1 MKLSVIIP
9 AYNEIDTIDE
19 VLRRVRAV
27 TLPVVSD
34 LSVGLEIIVTD
45 DCSTDGT
52 REFLRTQPDIIL
64 VESDCNRGKGASIR
78 AAIERVTGDIVLIQD
93 ADLEYDPNDYPA
105 LIQPIIDDRADMVY
119 GSRFLRGKPPMRLAN
134 YLANKLF
141 ALLATVLYWTK
152 VTDEATCYKA
162 FRTDLLKGLD
172 LRCSRFEFCPEV
184 TARLLKRGCRYAET
198 PVWYQARPY
207 AQGKKITWKDGIECI
222 WTLIRYRLVG

>member
-9 AYNEIDTIDE
+9 AYNEIDTIEE

-27 TLPVVSD
+27 RLPVVSG
-34 LSVGLEIIVTD
+34 LSLGLEIIVTD

-52 REFLRTQPDIIL
+52 REFLRAQPDIVL

-78 AAIERVTGDIVLIQD
+78 SAIERVTGDIVLIQD

-119 GSRFLRGKPPMRLAN
+119 GSRFARGKPRMRLAN
-134 YLANKLF
+134 YLANKAF
-141 ALLATVLYWTK
+141 AALASVLYG
-152 VTDEATCYKA
+152 VRMSDEATCYKA
-162 FRTDLLKGLD
+162 FRSDVLRSIE

-184 TARLLKRGCRYAET
+184 TARLLKRGARYAEV
-198 PVWYQARPY
+198 PIWYEARTY
-207 AQGKKITWKDGIECI
+207 AQGKKITWKDGVECI
-222 WTLIRYRLVG
+222 WTLIKYRLVG

>member
-9 AYNEIDTIDE
+9 AYNEIDTIGE

-27 TLPVVSD
+27 QIEK
-34 LSVGLEIIVTD
+34 EIIVAD

-64 VESDCNRGKGASIR
+64 VESDRNRGKGASIR
-78 AAIERVTGDIVLIQD
+78 AAIERVTGDIVVIQD

-105 LIQPIIDDRADMVY
+105 LIQPILDGSADMVY
-119 GSRFLRGKPPMRLAN
+119 GTRFARGRPKMRIAN

-141 ALLATVLYWTK
+141 ALIATVLYRTK

-162 FRTDLLKGLD
+162 FRADMLKSLD
-172 LRCSRFEFCPEV
+172 LRCKRFEFCPEV
-184 TARLLKRGCRYAET
+184 TARLLKRGVRYAEV
-198 PVWYQARPY
+198 PVWYEARTF
-207 AQGKKITWKDGIECI
+207 AQGKKITWKDGVECI
-222 WTLIRYRLVG
+222 WTLIKYRFSG